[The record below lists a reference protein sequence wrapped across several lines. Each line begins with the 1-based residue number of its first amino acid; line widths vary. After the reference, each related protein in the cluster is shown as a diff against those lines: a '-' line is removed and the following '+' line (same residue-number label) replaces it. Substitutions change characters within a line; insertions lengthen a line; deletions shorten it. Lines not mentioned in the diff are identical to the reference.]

1 MIITK
6 IVQAEQR
13 KEFFYMAE
21 DFLKSKEKYF
31 CALMERI
38 QKGEDSV
45 FVIIQKILPSCKQK
59 IVGVFSYTKGKAFTS
74 YVPIYTKKI
83 CSLLIK
89 FLKENE
95 VFCLV
100 GQKFDVEMIEKL
112 IKKAKNSFPTE
123 ERQMFLMEYCKE
135 NQTCLNSDF
144 ESDNSNQ
151 EKYKNF
157 LENDFQIKECSLE
170 DAEIL
175 FPLHISYCKAEVL
188 PSWKKI
194 NLSAERLS
202 LEHNL
207 KNRYVVGI
215 FDDLNRKALSKAQ
228 TNAKT
233 LKTVQI
239 GGVFTLEDYR
249 KKGFAGTLV
258 KKIASKFKDEGKS
271 VVLFVRKNN
280 FTAIN
285 AYKRVGFKYFGEY
298 KMDYYF

>member
-1 MIITK
+1 MISTK
-6 IVQAEQR
+6 ILKAEEH

-21 DFLKSKEKYF
+21 DFLKPKEKYF

-38 QKGEDSV
+38 QNGEDSV
-45 FVIIQKILPSCKQK
+45 FVIIQRILPSCKQK
-59 IVGVFSYTKGKAFTS
+59 VVGVFSYTKGKAFTS
-74 YVPIYTKKI
+74 YIPIYTKKI

-95 VFCLV
+95 IFCLV
-100 GQKFDVEMIEKL
+100 GRKFDVEMIEKL
-112 IKKAKNSFPTE
+112 VKKARNLFPTE
-123 ERQMFLMEYCKE
+123 ERQMFLMEYCEE
-135 NQTCLNSDF
+135 NQTLLNL
-144 ESDNSNQ
+144 Q
-151 EKYKNF
+151 
-157 LENDFQIKECSLE
+157 NDFHLKECSYK

-202 LEHNL
+202 LERNL

-215 FDDLNRKALSKAQ
+215 FDDLNKKALSKAQ

-233 LKTVQI
+233 NKTVQI

-258 KKIASKFKDEGKS
+258 KKIACKFKDEGKN

-280 FTAIN
+280 LSAVDS
-285 AYKRVGFKYFGEY
+285 YKRVGFKYFGEY
-298 KMDYYF
+298 KMDYYL

>member
-1 MIITK
+1 MISTK
-6 IVQAEQR
+6 ILKAEQQ

-21 DFLKSKEKYF
+21 DFLKPKEKYF

-45 FVIIQKILPSCKQK
+45 FVIIQRILPSCQQK

-95 VFCLV
+95 IFCLV
-100 GQKFDVEMIEKL
+100 GRKFDVEMIEKL
-112 IKKAKNSFPTE
+112 IKKARNSFPSE
-123 ERQMFLMEYCKE
+123 ERQMFLMEYCEE
-135 NQTCLNSDF
+135 NNEFFNSDDF
-144 ESDNSNQ
+144 CQQKLETS
-151 EKYKNF
+151 
-157 LENDFQIKECSLE
+157 LENDFQIKQCSFE

-215 FDDLNRKALSKAQ
+215 FDNLQKKALSKAQ

-233 LKTVQI
+233 LTTVQI

-258 KKIASKFKDEGKS
+258 KKIACKFKDEGKN

-280 FTAIN
+280 FTAVDS
-285 AYKRVGFKYFGEY
+285 YKKVGFKYFGEY
-298 KMDYYF
+298 KMDYYL